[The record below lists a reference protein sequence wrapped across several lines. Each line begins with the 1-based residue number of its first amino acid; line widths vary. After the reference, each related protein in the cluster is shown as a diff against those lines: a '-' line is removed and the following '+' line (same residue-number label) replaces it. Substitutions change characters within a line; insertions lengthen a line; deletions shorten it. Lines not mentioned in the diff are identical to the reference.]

1 MRLLKHGTK
10 IGNAT
15 VIVDIIQKG
24 NPEIR
29 PGTSM
34 KPKKLTTHNTGNAS
48 KGANARAHNTY
59 IHNLASYHPKDT
71 THVSWHI
78 TVDDKFIY
86 QHIPFDE
93 IAWHCG
99 DGSGVTSGN
108 RTSIGIEI
116 CENPDMNYKQA
127 EENAIALTVLLMKEF
142 KLTPNDVVPHQ
153 HWSGKY
159 CPRVILKRD
168 GSFGPYR
175 SRVAEAVK
183 GTPKEDDDELK
194 FSSGTLKKEWETFLN
209 SKGQREIAVK
219 AAVKAG
225 YSEKW
230 IKDLEEGK
238 ASDGDIVMLGLGALI
253 RANK

>member
-24 NPEIR
+24 NPDIR
-29 PGTSM
+29 PGTAM
-34 KPKKLTTHNTGNAS
+34 KPKKITTHNTGNAS
-48 KGANARAHNTY
+48 RGANAKAHNTY

-71 THVSWHI
+71 THVSWHLS
-78 TVDDKFIY
+78 VDDAYIY

-99 DGSGVTSGN
+99 DGGGVNSGN
-108 RTSIGIEI
+108 RNSIGVEI

-168 GSFGPYR
+168 GSFKSYR
-175 SRVAEAVK
+175 SRVAAAVNNVK
-183 GTPKEDDDELK
+183 KEDDELK
-194 FSSGTLKKEWETFLN
+194 FSSPSLKAETDLSLS
-209 SKGQREIAVK
+209 SKARREIIVAAAIKAGAHSSWADKLANNTLTNADVLGLAVK
-219 AAVKAG
+219 YTVAV
-225 YSEKW
+225 
-230 IKDLEEGK
+230 
-238 ASDGDIVMLGLGALI
+238 
-253 RANK
+253 NK